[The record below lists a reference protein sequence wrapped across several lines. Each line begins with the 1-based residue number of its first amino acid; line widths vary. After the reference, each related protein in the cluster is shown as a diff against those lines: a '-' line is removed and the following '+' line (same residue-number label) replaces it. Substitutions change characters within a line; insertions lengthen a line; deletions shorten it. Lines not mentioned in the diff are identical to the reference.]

1 MESFVG
7 SLGLVR
13 SSAASPARWLLMKRA
28 QLEFIH
34 ADRLSGDSYRDC
46 IVREITWTLNL
57 HRQRDCLVSSYSR
70 LHLSQDIY
78 VPSEAQKVWFDVE
91 FFVAELYT
99 EAARRSVADN
109 PHAVWLTGAEV
120 GTGRSNEGLPI
131 CERHSLLMTAADV
144 ISAW

>member
-13 SSAASPARWLLMKRA
+13 SSAGSPARWLLMKRA

-57 HRQRDCLVSSYSR
+57 HRQKDCLVSSSCPILR
-70 LHLSQDIY
+70 L
-78 VPSEAQKVWFDVE
+78 
-91 FFVAELYT
+91 
-99 EAARRSVADN
+99 
-109 PHAVWLTGAEV
+109 
-120 GTGRSNEGLPI
+120 
-131 CERHSLLMTAADV
+131 
-144 ISAW
+144 